1 MRITLFESLNW
12 SNHAHLTHDCK
23 KKSSGKVMV
32 IININV
38 KIARK
43 IWQEFKSKQTERFKA
58 SERESEHISL
68 DSALSLRLLSVQKMS
83 DKIKKSKMTGITK
96 IRSDTYPVQIVLN
109 LISFISLSWFK
120 QLLLLTKSSTIR
132 LDSF

>member
-1 MRITLFESLNW
+1 
-12 SNHAHLTHDCK
+12 
-23 KKSSGKVMV
+23 MV
-32 IININV
+32 IVNINV

-83 DKIKKSKMTGITK
+83 DKIKKFKTD
-96 IRSDTYPVQIVLN
+96 RSHQN
-109 LISFISLSWFK
+109 
-120 QLLLLTKSSTIR
+120 
-132 LDSF
+132 